1 MPKQD
6 LYFGKSALLCSCHR
20 CLNSSCAFNTNSGQ
34 PHLSPSLLVWLP
46 NKAAGTMSIA
56 IRGSLGHP
64 LVSANCGN
72 SVTNSWQ
79 ALSRCKP
86 QNQPAPDTSASI
98 RQKSPVSEWKAYN
111 DIYSAYS
118 STTTDR
124 KVITV
129 SARPES
135 SVCENG
141 TCQKKA
147 ALCCLGCRI
156 EFRFKRDL
164 KPYVSLG
171 EGVEHKSGSRTLTV
185 APAWQTRDFL
195 SWQLTEE
202 MEAPA
207 GSGATGCCFRYCC
220 SLISRPAPGR
230 MNRSLLLSQEDRRGV
245 CVTLGGAKCLSA
257 DMFGVYY
264 GKKINK

>member
-1 MPKQD
+1 
-6 LYFGKSALLCSCHR
+6 
-20 CLNSSCAFNTNSGQ
+20 
-34 PHLSPSLLVWLP
+34 
-46 NKAAGTMSIA
+46 MSIA

-124 KVITV
+124 IVITV

-141 TCQKKA
+141 TCQKNPA
-147 ALCCLGCRI
+147 TLCCLGCRI

-171 EGVEHKSGSRTLTV
+171 EGVEHQSGSRTLTV

-245 CVTLGGAKCLSA
+245 CVTLRGGKCLSA

-264 GKKINK
+264 GKKNKISGCVSYGS